1 MLAAITR
8 LAEQNTRISDPQFSE
23 EFPLVNSTL
32 LIALFREIRHRGL
45 SARIF
50 RRQTYQDTE
59 PSTSRYMFVQQPCKP
74 THSADKIK
82 ITAYWTVN
90 P

>member
-8 LAEQNTRISDPQFSE
+8 LAEQNTRFSDPQFSE
-23 EFPLVNSTL
+23 EFPLVISTL

-50 RRQTYQDTE
+50 RRQTY
-59 PSTSRYMFVQQPCKP
+59 
-74 THSADKIK
+74 
-82 ITAYWTVN
+82 
-90 P
+90 